1 MADQALGPVGLTA
14 LWNKIKANFGVK
26 LEIEGDKLS
35 LKNAAAT
42 PVVLSQV
49 TIPTTGGDGLTMDD
63 VNNAVNQKAEE
74 IESSASET
82 YQTKSDMAAYPTTSD
97 MTNAINAAQ
106 VGAAMYK
113 GVVSAESDIS
123 ESEYKAGWY
132 WVVQTAGTYCGELCE
147 TGDMVFANSDKGGAF
162 SADHFDVVQN
172 NIVEMT
178 AAEVEA
184 ICTL

>member
-1 MADQALGPVGLTA
+1 MNQALGPTGLTV
-14 LWNKIKANFGVK
+14 LWNKIKASFGVK

-35 LKNAAAT
+35 LKNAATT

-49 TIPTTGGDGLTMDD
+49 TIPVPEGGVTMTE
-63 VNNAVNQKAEE
+63 VNNA
-74 IESSASET
+74 I
-82 YQTKSDMAAYPTTSD
+82 AA
-97 MTNAINAAQ
+97 AH
-106 VGAAMYK
+106 VGAATYQ
-113 GVVSAESDIS
+113 GTATSETDIS
-123 ESEYKAGWY
+123 GSDYKAGWY
-132 WVVQTAGTYCGELCE
+132 WVVKTAGSYCGETCE
-147 TGDMVFANSDKGGAF
+147 AGDMIFANTDKGGAY

>member
-1 MADQALGPVGLTA
+1 MNQALGPIGLTA

-26 LEIEGDKLS
+26 LEVEGTTLS

-42 PVVLSQV
+42 PVILSQV
-49 TIPTTGGDGLTMDD
+49 SLPDTGVSMAE
-63 VNNAVNQKAEE
+63 VNNA
-74 IESSASET
+74 I
-82 YQTKSDMAAYPTTSD
+82 AA
-97 MTNAINAAQ
+97 AH
-106 VGAAMYK
+106 VGAATYQ
-113 GVVSAESDIS
+113 GTATSETDIS
-123 ESEYKAGWY
+123 ESDYKAGWY
-132 WVVQTAGTYCGELCE
+132 WVVKTAGSYCGETCE
-147 TGDMVFANSDKGGAF
+147 AGDMIFANTDKGDAY

>member
-1 MADQALGPVGLTA
+1 MNNALGPTGLTA
-14 LWNKIKANFGVK
+14 LWNKIKATFGVK
-26 LEIEGDKLS
+26 LEVEGTTLS

-42 PVVLSQV
+42 PVILSQV
-49 TIPTTGGDGLTMDD
+49 TLPDTGVSMAE
-63 VNNAVNQKAEE
+63 VNNA
-74 IESSASET
+74 IS
-82 YQTKSDMAAYPTTSD
+82 
-97 MTNAINAAQ
+97 AAQ

-113 GVVSAESDIS
+113 GMVSSETDIS
-123 ESEYKAGWY
+123 ESDYKAGWY
-132 WVVQTAGTYCGELCE
+132 WVIKTAGTYCGETCE
-147 TGDMVFANSDKGGAF
+147 AGDMIFANTDKGDAY